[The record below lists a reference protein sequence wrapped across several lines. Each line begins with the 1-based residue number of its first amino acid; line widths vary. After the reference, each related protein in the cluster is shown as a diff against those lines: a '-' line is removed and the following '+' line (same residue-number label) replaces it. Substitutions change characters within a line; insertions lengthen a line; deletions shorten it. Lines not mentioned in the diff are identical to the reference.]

1 MEIWACI
8 RYVKSDMINNIS
20 LFKNKRK
27 NVLKFSIY
35 IIALFKSY
43 GIEKINNNKID
54 EIKHY

>member
-1 MEIWACI
+1 
-8 RYVKSDMINNIS
+8 MINNIS